1 MYHHSTGCNGF
12 YSFFQRVLFHSYQA
26 IYHMAIK
33 KGTYFGISL
42 SCTTNRFSLRHATL
56 KRPAIHHLSMCYCI
70 FYIYLKFPKNSKW
83 YVWRFFTCRTNG
95 YIVTNHKNLIR
106 YLLTKGYRMR
116 NVIKF
121 RIIKMFLIMIC
132 LIWTFEFCQL

>member
-12 YSFFQRVLFHSYQA
+12 YSFFQKVLFHSYQA

-83 YVWRFFTCRTNG
+83 YVWSFF
-95 YIVTNHKNLIR
+95 R
-106 YLLTKGYRMR
+106 YLTKDTWWQIIIR

-121 RIIKMFLIMIC
+121 RMIQMFWMIIG
-132 LIWTFEFCQL
+132 LIWTFKFLSAVIWTIHY